1 MGYSQFRGTGAELA
15 ATEVLLFWR
24 FSLMSGA
31 LFVWY
36 VAGIVCKPA
45 PMVHPNASSAH
56 RLAIVLSFASLSAS
70 NCVLCVASAI
80 VWRRACKKIAE
91 EAAQVAAVEEVD
103 LSQLTLR
110 VFTHHEHDVEQDHV
124 ELSPSEVCSVCLCEF
139 HVGQDISSYCIKTSE
154 AVGPQAPEGSNTV
167 GTKVI
172 PSRAH

>member
-1 MGYSQFRGTGAELA
+1 MSSGYL
-15 ATEVLLFWR
+15 VN
-24 FSLMSGA
+24 
-31 LFVWY
+31 
-36 VAGIVCKPA
+36 
-45 PMVHPNASSAH
+45 PNASSAH

-91 EAAQVAAVEEVD
+91 EAAQVAAVEEPD

-139 HVGQDISSYCIKTSE
+139 HGGQEITELVCYHRFHSGCIGTWLGGNGKLCPMRCAVNRFQKGHRQVGELSRTDGDAELPTS
-154 AVGPQAPEGSNTV
+154 V
-167 GTKVI
+167 
-172 PSRAH
+172 